1 MSASAGPVLISTDIS
16 AEMNAWKR
24 VVCLIFLPDTA
35 QITGKALVK
44 YSQDTSEAKQGTV
57 LALRCVL

>member
-16 AEMNAWKR
+16 AEMNAWER
-24 VVCLIFLPDTA
+24 VVCLIFLPDT
-35 QITGKALVK
+35 ITGKALVK